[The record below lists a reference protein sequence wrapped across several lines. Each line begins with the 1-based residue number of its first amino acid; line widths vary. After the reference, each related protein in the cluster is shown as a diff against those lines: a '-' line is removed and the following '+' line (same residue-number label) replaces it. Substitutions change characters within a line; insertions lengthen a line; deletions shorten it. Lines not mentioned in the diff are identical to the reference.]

1 MRQNVPIRASR
12 IQYIALYIG
21 ALTARS
27 RNIKPLCSNVHIQY
41 DAASHSSDQ
50 YMDVAVILRKLFCLS
65 VLLVCLS
72 ACGEGV
78 TVTPVA
84 STVAQA
90 QTPQPTPKATAPDCT
105 MQSGSFQLVATGFAV
120 DTVGMALYKFFPC
133 DHYALIFLPALAGAS
148 NSTAFTASPLP
159 DFLVPATIEFQE
171 ASVHGY
177 DNGVEQALMS
187 VHVSAGSNVITYLR
201 NGLEQGWTA
210 SGNKGIGL
218 QVITVFLD

>member
-1 MRQNVPIRASR
+1 
-12 IQYIALYIG
+12 
-21 ALTARS
+21 
-27 RNIKPLCSNVHIQY
+27 
-41 DAASHSSDQ
+41 
-50 YMDVAVILRKLFCLS
+50 MDVALVLRNLFCLS
-65 VLLVCLS
+65 VWSVCLT

-84 STVAQA
+84 SAMAQA
-90 QTPQPTPKATAPDCT
+90 PAPIPKATTPDCT
-105 MQSGSFQLVATGFAV
+105 TQSGSFQLVATGFSV

-148 NSTAFTASPLP
+148 SATSFTASPLP
-159 DFLVPATIEFQE
+159 DFLVPATIPTQE

-187 VHVSAGSNVITYLR
+187 VEIFAGSNVITYLR
-201 NGLEQGWTA
+201 NGQDDGWTA
-210 SGNKGIGL
+210 SGNKGVGL

>member
-1 MRQNVPIRASR
+1 
-12 IQYIALYIG
+12 
-21 ALTARS
+21 
-27 RNIKPLCSNVHIQY
+27 VHIAY
-41 DAASHSSDQ
+41 DAAPQTRDQ
-50 YMDVAVILRKLFCLS
+50 YMDVALILRKLFCLS
-65 VLLVCLS
+65 VLSVCLS
-72 ACGEGV
+72 ACGDGV

-84 STVAQA
+84 STIAQA
-90 QTPQPTPKATAPDCT
+90 PAPTPKATAPDCT
-105 MQSGSFQLVATGFAV
+105 TQSGSFQLVATGFSV

-148 NSTAFTASPLP
+148 NSVDFTASPLP

-187 VHVSAGSNVITYLR
+187 VHLSAGSNVITYLR
-201 NGLEQGWTA
+201 NGDTSGWTS
-210 SGNKGIGL
+210 SGNKGVGL